1 MKVPCT
7 EDDWKKIADEFRNK
21 WNFPNAIGAIDGKH
35 IEIEAPPN
43 AGSYYFNYKGTHSI
57 VLLALADAECNFL
70 YIDVGCNGRMSDG
83 GIFKNSTLYR
93 ELYEDLLNIP
103 SDEHLPNRVK
113 PVPYVILGDD
123 AFALSKNLL
132 KPFPRSKFLSAKQKV
147 FNYRLCRARRVVEN
161 AFGILASRF
170 RVFRKP
176 ICLKVENIDKIVLCE
191 FRHMLTLYRML
202 FYFH

>member
-70 YIDVGCNGRMSDG
+70 FIDVGCNGRMSDG

-93 ELYEDLLNIP
+93 ELYEDLLNIS
-103 SDEHLPNRVK
+103 SDEHLPNCVK

-132 KPFPRSKFLSAKQKV
+132 IPFPRSKFLSAKQKV
-147 FNYRLCRARRVVEN
+147 FNYRLCRAR
-161 AFGILASRF
+161 
-170 RVFRKP
+170 
-176 ICLKVENIDKIVLCE
+176 
-191 FRHMLTLYRML
+191 
-202 FYFH
+202 